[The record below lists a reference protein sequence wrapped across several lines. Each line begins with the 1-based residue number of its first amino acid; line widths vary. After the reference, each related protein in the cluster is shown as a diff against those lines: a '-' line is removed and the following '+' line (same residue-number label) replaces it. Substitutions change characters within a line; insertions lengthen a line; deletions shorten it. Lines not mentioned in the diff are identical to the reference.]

1 MTADP
6 AEIHPALL
14 AYAHEGDDLDAV
26 KSRALKATRA
36 AVLTRGAPD
45 VALRSRVGG
54 IQHTDVAGILRVDH
68 HGDLVTKAPGK

>member
-1 MTADP
+1 MTVDP

-14 AYAHEGDDLDAV
+14 AYAQPGDDLDAM
-26 KSRALKATRA
+26 KSRASKATRA

-54 IQHTDVAGILRVDH
+54 IQHSDVAGILGADH